1 MLQFYWELHC
11 GGCHASFPKRLK
23 AISTAVSLGK
33 FIDQL
38 LLKVISLQAKST
50 GHLIFWRN
58 KESKFLLET
67 LQSKKKKTR
76 KDKHSQVLLVSR
88 KNSWKWKACT
98 SLIVGIFKRICC
110 FDELFLRALTS
121 TEQLFTDRPLYGRFL
136 HNVHL
141 FWLSIFGFRLSALQ
155 FSIVRSS
162 HWRCSVRIVV
172 LRNFAKF
179 SGKHLWQSLF
189 F

>member
-11 GGCHASFPKRLK
+11 RGCHANFPKRLK

-76 KDKHSQVLLVSR
+76 KDKHSQVLLVFR

-98 SLIVGIFKRICC
+98 SLIVGIFERICC
-110 FDELFLRALTS
+110 FDELFLRAQHPQNSYLQIDLYMDVSCTM
-121 TEQLFTDRPLYGRFL
+121 FTY
-136 HNVHL
+136 
-141 FWLSIFGFRLSALQ
+141 FGFQ
-155 FSIVRSS
+155 FSDFGYRLYNFPSS
-162 HWRCSVRIVV
+162 EAATGGV
-172 LRNFAKF
+172 L
-179 SGKHLWQSLF
+179 LE
-189 F
+189 

>member
-11 GGCHASFPKRLK
+11 RGCHANFPKRLK

-38 LLKVISLQAKST
+38 LLKVIQAIWFFEEIKRVNSC
-50 GHLIFWRN
+50 LKN
-58 KESKFLLET
+58 CS
-67 LQSKKKKTR
+67 QKKKTR
-76 KDKHSQVLLVSR
+76 KDKHSQVLLVFR

-98 SLIVGIFKRICC
+98 SLIVGIFERICC

-162 HWRCSVRIVV
+162 HWRCSVRIAV